1 MQKTFSFEKI
11 KSNLINR
18 IALKKHKEKWKKQKK
33 EKWKKVRNRK
43 QSFNVRKIR
52 DEERTKRRKRKK
64 KRKEDGKIKW
74 TEERKENC
82 FLREKRGKTE
92 REKERECNNQRKHKE
107 RDKVQK
113 REKT

>member
-1 MQKTFSFEKI
+1 M
-11 KSNLINR
+11 
-18 IALKKHKEKWKKQKK
+18 KKEPKEEKEKGS
-33 EKWKKVRNRK
+33 E
-43 QSFNVRKIR
+43 
-52 DEERTKRRKRKK
+52 
-64 KRKEDGKIKW
+64 EDGKIKW